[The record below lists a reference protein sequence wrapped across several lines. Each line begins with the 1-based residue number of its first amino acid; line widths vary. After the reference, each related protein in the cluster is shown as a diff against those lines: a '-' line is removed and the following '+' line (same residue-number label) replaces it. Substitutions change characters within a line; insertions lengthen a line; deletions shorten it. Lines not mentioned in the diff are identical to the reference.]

1 MWFNSGHRSKLLD
14 VLRLLFEYI
23 VAENFDSEIKI
34 LELFILLMLRMR
46 LLFFLF
52 FVMLLLFIRT
62 NRLFFSHRSHLSQEL
77 KKQRGE
83 HTKRPS
89 YQEGNLSEI
98 QCFFLFQHSWYNGVS
113 SVEFNYLRVRLVE
126 VEDLC
131 MLEDHNQTRH
141 HLIQLLILENTRA
154 VMLLGQLFHD
164 DLFYLLQEE
173 YQFEIQICPIRIV
186 KYIGP
191 DPVNYLLD
199 VEQNII
205 DNCKQRVIIRV
216 HDQEKLLY
224 SLQKVDLFII

>member
-1 MWFNSGHRSKLLD
+1 LRVLLINRVWFNSWHWSKLLD
-14 VLRLLFEYI
+14 VLRLLFEYV
-23 VAENFDSEIKI
+23 VAENFNSEIKI
-34 LELFILLMLRMR
+34 LELFILLVLLKR
-46 LLFFLF
+46 LLLFLF

-83 HTKRPS
+83 DSKRPS

-126 VEDLC
+126 VENLC

-154 VMLLGQLFHD
+154 VMLLG
-164 DLFYLLQEE
+164 
-173 YQFEIQICPIRIV
+173 
-186 KYIGP
+186 
-191 DPVNYLLD
+191 
-199 VEQNII
+199 
-205 DNCKQRVIIRV
+205 
-216 HDQEKLLY
+216 
-224 SLQKVDLFII
+224 